1 MKELSRSDY
10 RAATQVNLIRH
21 IQLVYKGAKY
31 DCNQCENITTQ
42 GIILHVK
49 CSQYM
54 KELGMSVCCRTM
66 ELLVRTLLIGR

>member
-1 MKELSRSDY
+1 MCSHCEY
-10 RAATQVNLIRH
+10 RAAAQGYLICH
-21 IQLVYKGAKY
+21 IHLVYKGAKY

-42 GIILHVK
+42 GIILDVK

-66 ELLVRTLLIGR
+66 ELLVRTLLLGR